1 MIININLPLSLEE
14 TSLESAAELD
24 SLCAY
29 LRAHLP
35 AHYPD
40 ASIVNVF
47 RVDRPSV
54 TALGFCQPCAL
65 EAEEDQF
72 YDTVRTLM
80 IAWDKAGRNAQ

>member
-1 MIININLPLSLEE
+1 MIININFPLSLEE
-14 TSLESAAELD
+14 TGLESAAELD

-35 AHYPD
+35 AHYPEV
-40 ASIVNVF
+40 SIVNAF
-47 RVDRPSV
+47 RVDQPSV
-54 TALGFCQPCAL
+54 MALGFCQPCDP
-65 EAEEDQF
+65 EADEDQF